1 MIVMIVMMVIMLTIR
16 MSIIV
21 MIEMTGVQ
29 MVKTCS
35 NGFFRWC

>member
-1 MIVMIVMMVIMLTIR
+1 MIVMMVIMLTIR

-35 NGFFRWC
+35 NGFLRWC

>member
-29 MVKTCS
+29 MVKTYS
-35 NGFFRWC
+35 NGFLRWC